1 MSNLNSLG
9 YQAKGGGKAAKRIK
23 SFHRPTLIN
32 AHYDNLNVQIV
43 DSIEYT
49 KYLFDQDAP
58 EYNDQD
64 SLDRL
69 LDGCFVV
76 SDRIMRQGIE
86 NLPVYEPHNT
96 NDTEEYYYDPNIRRH
111 LQKFLANSKVF
122 NARIICRFGMIK
134 GNMIVSPNLP
144 IGVDVITSRANIK
157 KEVTYDKGY
166 RLLAEPQGP
175 KSRVITDDQTV
186 INFPKLFRKSD
197 MEMWLKEEYEKM
209 FQDAVNGK
217 LLQNWKSIYTRLWRD
232 SEDIEDK
239 EVQARLSYVAFRWV
253 SAGLSITD
261 SPWLF
266 ENMAI
271 SHAMPLQKRIPIP
284 CSVYEQIISQS
295 IAKMAGYDINVSPGT
310 IKRIDEIGV
319 HVVDDIDWLEMYE
332 SHGGHDADDFFK
344 LFYREVE
351 GGELNGEKVVIAIR
365 SPNGKGEYSVFKY
378 VEDQWSP
385 TWVKSDGEE
394 VKFPKVNGKGWPMR
408 LSVAIANGNVAY
420 TGLPS
425 SNFPSTAH
433 VSEVYDQNQ
442 VMADLQAAMNGGNV
456 GRYVNAVMLYSSVFP
471 NHRKEQLCSLEDA
484 IDGCTQTVDPAD
496 RAAIDAEAKT
506 LVREVIDSGR
516 PVDRAFWQSRNFQNS
531 LKEEEYVELFDGKIT
546 QMYDLCSRYFQAYRA
561 RVTKWAQDNARPSDL
576 VHKLGGRLYFHALP
590 HLRKFRMDIY
600 NANSSQFIQNKNAVQ
615 RDSWETL
622 YYKIIDTIEKFDRVQ
637 DQHDFVLALYSASL
651 KVTTSGGKISDQIV
665 MNRLVY
671 PYLERA
677 LQHYGLAKRVV
688 VDRRQDGSLKI
699 SQVESTSWTYTPE
712 NGETKTFSD
721 PLEYQKYHSK
731 HSSVIHTTSNR
742 V

>member
-1 MSNLNSLG
+1 
-9 YQAKGGGKAAKRIK
+9 
-23 SFHRPTLIN
+23 
-32 AHYDNLNVQIV
+32 
-43 DSIEYT
+43 
-49 KYLFDQDAP
+49 
-58 EYNDQD
+58 
-64 SLDRL
+64 
-69 LDGCFVV
+69 
-76 SDRIMRQGIE
+76 
-86 NLPVYEPHNT
+86 
-96 NDTEEYYYDPNIRRH
+96 
-111 LQKFLANSKVF
+111 
-122 NARIICRFGMIK
+122 
-134 GNMIVSPNLP
+134 
-144 IGVDVITSRANIK
+144 
-157 KEVTYDKGY
+157 
-166 RLLAEPQGP
+166 
-175 KSRVITDDQTV
+175 
-186 INFPKLFRKSD
+186 
-197 MEMWLKEEYEKM
+197 M

-295 IAKMAGYDINVSPGT
+295 IAQMAGYDINVSPGT

-531 LKEEEYVELFDGKIT
+531 LKEEEYVELYDGKIT

-622 YYKIIDTIEKFDRVQ
+622 YHKIIDTIEKFDRVQ